1 MKAVRNIRLCT
12 KDCLCLFVCPT
23 GATNTDDGQIDASKC
38 LDACRACVDA
48 CPSGAISKVPS
59 NFPPQQPKQEAVCA
73 ALRALLVSKASQEAA
88 MDAVINSPA
97 STVQAQLARALKESI
112 RIVAEDMLRESGYM
126 LPQSEQARA
135 ALRGMLES
143 EKDADFPRDA
153 AEELLGMLES

>member
-143 EKDADFPRDA
+143 EKDADFPRHA
-153 AEELLGMLES
+153 VEELLGMLES

>member
-48 CPSGAISKVPS
+48 CPSGAISKVPF

-73 ALRALLVSKASQEAA
+73 ALRALLASKANQEAA
-88 MDAVINSPA
+88 MDAVISSPA
-97 STVQAQLARALKESI
+97 SPVEAQLARALKESI

-143 EKDADFPRDA
+143 EQDADFPKDA
-153 AEELLGMLES
+153 AEELLRMLES